1 MQRERAA
8 WACLEHPNV
17 VRLYGY
23 TESSELFGSFG
34 ALISPVMRANAFIAP
49 AYCFP
54 VVQEWRYGQIPRRAW
69 QGDGYTGSFDAGK
82 NATSSRYRHS
92 SNL

>member
-34 ALISPVMRANAFIAP
+34 ALISPVMRANALLLLLTASQW
-49 AYCFP
+49 YKN
-54 VVQEWRYGQIPRRAW
+54 G
-69 QGDGYTGSFDAGK
+69 DAGK
-82 NATSSRYRHS
+82 YLNNVGATLTMTQKRCLVSESLRFVA
-92 SNL
+92 